1 MNFQFS
7 EEQEELRRQAQRLLS
22 DSLARARRIL
32 ESGEAVDAALWGRMV
47 EMGWPAAGIPEEQ
60 GGLGLGG
67 LELCVLAEEVGR
79 GLAPTPFVSSVLHAT
94 EALKIAGG
102 PAADAWLPLLASG
115 ERVAT
120 VAFTEGGAGSWDAA
134 PAATVRGGRLT
145 GTKTPVADGLAADV
159 VLVSARDPED
169 GGGFGWWLVDLRG
182 DGVERTALTA
192 IDRVRKHAALRFDA
206 APALR
211 LGEAGQGATLARRA
225 MDVAAVLTAFEQ
237 LGGAET
243 ALAMSVEYAKTRKT
257 FGSLIG
263 VNQAVKHRLADMYT
277 KIQLARGH
285 AYYGAWALAAGAA
298 ELPVAAAGARLAA
311 TDALGFAAEEA
322 VELHGGIGFTWESDC
337 QLFYRRARLLAL
349 GLGNRE
355 RWTDRLVT
363 ALAARNPA

>member
-1 MNFQFS
+1 MNFEFS
-7 EEQEELRRQAQRLLS
+7 DEQEELRRQAQRLLS
-22 DSLARARRIL
+22 DSLLRTRKIL
-32 ESGEAVDAALWGRMV
+32 DSDAGHDAALWGQMV

-115 ERVAT
+115 ERIAT
-120 VAFTEGGAGSWDAA
+120 VAFTEGGAGSWDSP
-134 PAATVRGGRLT
+134 PAASVSDDRLT
-145 GTKTPVADGLAADV
+145 GVKTPVPDGLVADV
-159 VLVSARDPED
+159 AIVSARSAED
-169 GGGFGWWLVDLRG
+169 GAGFGWWLVDLR
-182 DGVERTALTA
+182 DNGVQRSALTA
-192 IDRVRKHAALRFDA
+192 IDRVRKHAALRFEA
-206 APALR
+206 VPALR
-211 LGEAGQGATLARRA
+211 LGGAGQGGALAGRA
-225 MDVAAVLTAFEQ
+225 MDVAAILTAFEQ

-243 ALAMSVEYAKTRKT
+243 MLAVSVEYAKTRKA
-257 FGSLIG
+257 FGSVIG
-263 VNQAVKHRLADMYT
+263 INQAVKHRLADMYT

-298 ELPVAAAGARLAA
+298 ELPIAAAGARLAA
-311 TDALGFAAEEA
+311 TDAFSFAAEEA
-322 VELHGGIGFTWESDC
+322 VELHGGIGFTWEGDC

-355 RWTDRLVT
+355 RWADRLVT
-363 ALAARNPA
+363 ALAACKSA